1 MSESTGTNRWGILGI
16 AGILSLCCVGTATLI
31 GGAAVTGGSLAGATV
46 VNGTIGGVA
55 ELLVTMV
62 VTALPLVAIGVA
74 LHYRSSHQ

>member
-1 MSESTGTNRWGILGI
+1 MSESADTNRWGILGV
-16 AGILSLCCVGTATLI
+16 AGVLSLCCAGTATLV

-46 VNGTIGGVA
+46 VNETIGGVA
-55 ELLVTMV
+55 GLLVTMV